1 MKAKDSPLLQSR
13 NILQGGINRDSV
25 KSKSKTIKVSNIFF
39 KQPKIKY
46 YYRDFQNEKFND
58 YMEDVNYI
66 EEKFN
71 YFDKNY
77 LFCLFDGHG
86 GDETCKYCQK
96 YFAEILKEQLDEND
110 DTEKALENTFKIIEE
125 KLKEENF
132 PDGSTATAV
141 LIRENKFYCGNVGD
155 SRCVIVN
162 NNNMVIRISVDH
174 RVSNESE
181 FSRILKMGGTISEG
195 RINGEIMLSR
205 SLGDFELKGS
215 GLISEPYLES
225 RLITQRDK
233 CCVIASDGVWD
244 VISEK
249 MLKDIVERSKDCEE
263 LCNNIIEESIK
274 EGSEDNISCFVIGF
288 WDNF

>member
-1 MKAKDSPLLQSR
+1 MD
-13 NILQGGINRDSV
+13 
-25 KSKSKTIKVSNIFF
+25 
-39 KQPKIKY
+39 
-46 YYRDFQNEKFND
+46 
-58 YMEDVNYI
+58 MEVI
-66 EEKFN
+66 
-71 YFDKNY
+71 
-77 LFCLFDGHG
+77 
-86 GDETCKYCQK
+86 
-96 YFAEILKEQLDEND
+96 
-110 DTEKALENTFKIIEE
+110 
-125 KLKEENF
+125 
-132 PDGSTATAV
+132 
-141 LIRENKFYCGNVGD
+141 KFYCGNVGD

-215 GLISEPYLES
+215 GLISDPYLES

-249 MLKDIVERSKDCEE
+249 MLKEIVERSKNCEE